1 MTIKSAKKREE
12 IVEQVDNIIKECND
26 KKMTGRVILTLNF
39 SEGNV
44 ASCKKTLEHNSL
56 EE

>member
-1 MTIKSAKKREE
+1 MSEKAVKKREE
-12 IVEQVDNIIKECND
+12 IVEKVNGIIKDCND
-26 KKMTGRVILTLNF
+26 KKMTGKVILTLNF

-44 ASCKKTLEHNSL
+44 ASCKKAYEHNSL